1 MATIIEVRALIEKE
15 LEDLRAMNAEQYCA
29 DKVAEIYANFNAEKD
44 ARISKL
50 EATLETL
57 QEAEEKILEAQ
68 SGEEVEQPQE
78 A

>member
-15 LEDLRAMNAEQYCA
+15 LEDLKAMNAEQYCA
-29 DKVAEIYANFNAEKD
+29 DKVAEIYANFNAEKE
-44 ARISKL
+44 ARIDKL

-57 QEAEEKILEAQ
+57 VEAEEKIEAAQ
-68 SGEEVEQPQE
+68 VENPEVE

>member
-15 LEDLRAMNAEQYCA
+15 LEDLKAMNAEQYCA
-29 DKVAEIYANFNAEKD
+29 DKVAEIYANFNAEKE
-44 ARISKL
+44 ARIGKL

-57 QEAEEKILEAQ
+57 VEAEEKIEAAQ
-68 SGEEVEQPQE
+68 VENPEVE

>member
-15 LEDLRAMNAEQYCA
+15 LEDLKAMNAEQYCA
-29 DKVAEIYANFNAEKD
+29 DKVAEIYANFNAEKE

-57 QEAEEKILEAQ
+57 VEAEEKIEAAQ
-68 SGEEVEQPQE
+68 VENPEVE